1 MGCEFRGFRE
11 AERRGSDSDALD
23 VLRTPRH
30 LTASRRH
37 AATTTSRARGRRSVF
52 QEGIWRKREQK
63 REPEGER
70 ERGRG
75 GREREWETFS
85 QEFKSSW
92 LVVQQ
97 AEEQAAEISLVHHSD
112 HPVSR
117 CAQRVSIDR
126 ATPSCAQALS
136 FSLTGVCLRPLE
148 VGGSRL
154 RCDSRRALS
163 AASRGD
169 AVAMVAQLERANGES
184 MTRNI

>member
-1 MGCEFRGFRE
+1 VSSGGS
-11 AERRGSDSDALD
+11 ERQSGGVQILMLSTSSGPPG
-23 VLRTPRH
+23 TSPPR
-30 LTASRRH
+30 
-37 AATTTSRARGRRSVF
+37 AATQPPRLPGHVVEDPFS
-52 QEGIWRKREQK
+52 KRES
-63 REPEGER
+63 GER

-148 VGGSRL
+148 AGGSRL

-169 AVAMVAQLERANGES
+169 AAAMVAQLERANGES

>member
-1 MGCEFRGFRE
+1 MVRSLADRTFQLRFRE

-63 REPEGER
+63 RELERERER

-85 QEFKSSW
+85 QEIKSSW

-126 ATPSCAQALS
+126 ATPS
-136 FSLTGVCLRPLE
+136 R
-148 VGGSRL
+148 
-154 RCDSRRALS
+154 
-163 AASRGD
+163 
-169 AVAMVAQLERANGES
+169 AQLCRS
-184 MTRNI
+184 R

>member
-1 MGCEFRGFRE
+1 MSSGGS
-11 AERRGSDSDALD
+11 ERQSGGVQILMLSTSSGPPG
-23 VLRTPRH
+23 TSPPR
-30 LTASRRH
+30 
-37 AATTTSRARGRRSVF
+37 AATQPPRLPGPRGRRSVF

-63 REPEGER
+63 RELERER

-126 ATPSCAQALS
+126 ATPSRAQALS